1 MAKKLIIPKNSAVT
15 IPPSVQIGRPVQEI
29 LWDLEAT
36 IKKME
41 DEAHTL
47 RDYLLQDLKSRGIRR
62 ADLENGDSY
71 IVYPR
76 NKLVIKNEMSA
87 QKWWME
93 NPEARGKMDTSKA
106 IEVALMGKLKWAK
119 IEKEEYLRISRQK
132 ANKERI

>member
-1 MAKKLIIPKNSAVT
+1 MKKQIILKNSAVT

-29 LWDLEAT
+29 LNDLELT

-47 RDYLLQDLKSRGIRR
+47 REYLLQDLKSRGIRR

-71 IVYPR
+71 VIYPR

-87 QKWWME
+87 TKWWME

-106 IEVALMGKLKWAK
+106 IEVALTGKLKWAK
-119 IEKEEYLRISRQK
+119 VEKEEYLRISRQK